1 MAKRNTILKIADEPI
16 ISKIYFVRGEKIML
30 DIDIAELYGVE
41 TKVLNQAVK
50 RNPERFPKEFM
61 FQLTDKEFDSLRS
74 QIVTSNGR
82 GGRRYN
88 PFAFTEHGVLMLA
101 NVLKSKRA
109 IEVSLRVIKVFVQM
123 REMLLAHKD
132 IMLKLEKLE
141 KETTGNSA
149 DIKLI
154 FDYLREL
161 LSPPVEKR
169 KKIGFKIRK
178 A

>member
-1 MAKRNTILKIADEPI
+1 MAKRNTILKIVDEPI
-16 ISKIYFVRGEKIML
+16 SNKIFLIRGEKVML
-30 DIDIAELYGVE
+30 DKDLAELYAVE
-41 TKVLNQAVK
+41 TRALNQAVK
-50 RNPERFPKEFM
+50 RNAERFPKEFM
-61 FQLTDKEFDSLRS
+61 FQLTDKEVELLVS
-74 QIVTSNGR
+74 QNVIPSKSYLGGSN
-82 GGRRYN
+82 
-88 PFAFTEHGVLMLA
+88 PKAFTEHGVLMLA